1 MPNATKALTTLALP
15 DDLQKAWE
23 AVIAGGHC
31 ERTTRALYRV
41 ALGESYREAATA

>member
-15 DDLQKAWE
+15 GELRTAWE
-23 AVIAGGHC
+23 AVIAGSHC

-41 ALGESYREAATA
+41 ALGV